1 MSILHTS
8 DWHLGQNFYGYDRSE
23 EHHDF
28 LVQIR
33 DIVAQE
39 LPDAMV
45 VSGDIFHNYTPSIE
59 AQRLYTDSLIEI
71 HNAAPKMEIFVT
83 AGNHDSASRL
93 EVNNELWRLAN
104 VHIVGSLRHNEE
116 GKIDF
121 SQHLFKVGDK
131 GYVVALPYI
140 FNQQYPT
147 DPEGVD
153 NRRYFFEQ
161 LNVFMEKNNV
171 DGLPT
176 VLMAHMAVRGSELKG
191 QKIKGLTDIVG
202 GIDFMPTEYFGKAF
216 DYVALGHIHHPQT
229 IHGTT
234 KRVRYSGSPIA
245 VSFDEDYEHSVTMVD
260 VEHGVEPVINYNDF
274 TIRNIRPLLTIPK
287 EAQRTPLALDTL
299 RKETPT
305 EGKYYIR
312 FNPQERHIFPAS
324 MVEDVVQALD
334 NINPEAKYATY
345 VPNITKS
352 NTGNVQ
358 KVEFTPE
365 QLSTMEPIDVA
376 REFFSQIEEDFCDY
390 EDLFK
395 QVLERIDKEDA
406 Q

>member
-1 MSILHTS
+1 
-8 DWHLGQNFYGYDRSE
+8 
-23 EHHDF
+23 
-28 LVQIR
+28 
-33 DIVAQE
+33 
-39 LPDAMV
+39 
-45 VSGDIFHNYTPSIE
+45 
-59 AQRLYTDSLIEI
+59 
-71 HNAAPKMEIFVT
+71 
-83 AGNHDSASRL
+83 
-93 EVNNELWRLAN
+93 
-104 VHIVGSLRHNEE
+104 
-116 GKIDF
+116 
-121 SQHLFKVGDK
+121 
-131 GYVVALPYI
+131 
-140 FNQQYPT
+140 
-147 DPEGVD
+147 
-153 NRRYFFEQ
+153 
-161 LNVFMEKNNV
+161 
-171 DGLPT
+171 
-176 VLMAHMAVRGSELKG
+176 
-191 QKIKGLTDIVG
+191 
-202 GIDFMPTEYFGKAF
+202 MPTEYFGKAF